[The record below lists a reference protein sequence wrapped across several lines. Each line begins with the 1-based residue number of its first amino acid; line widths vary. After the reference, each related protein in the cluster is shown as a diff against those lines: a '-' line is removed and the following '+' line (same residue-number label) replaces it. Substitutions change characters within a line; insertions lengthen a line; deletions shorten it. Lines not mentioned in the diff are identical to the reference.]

1 MSAPRVKLLVGSLIL
16 IGAISFLAFA
26 GARNGGWVY
35 FVDVDKYVADS
46 QLHRQ
51 RVRLHGKVGAEGFDA
66 KPGQLTASFNIL
78 GHTSSLPVRYQ
89 GSIPDMFQPGRD
101 VVVEGRRED
110 ATGVFQADVLMTKCA
125 SKYEPGSPHAN
136 RPEHQGIEKSPS

>member
-1 MSAPRVKLLVGSLIL
+1 MSAPRVKLLVGGFIL

-35 FVDVDKYVADS
+35 FVDVDKYVADT
-46 QLHRQ
+46 QLHQQ
-51 RVRLHGKVGAEGFDA
+51 RVRLHGKVGTEGFDA
-66 KPGQLTASFNIL
+66 RPGKLAASFNIL
-78 GHTSSLPVRYQ
+78 GHTSSVSVAYR

-101 VVVEGRRED
+101 VVVEGRRDE

-125 SKYEPGSPHAN
+125 SKYEAGSPHAN
-136 RPEHQGIEKSPS
+136 RPEHQEVEKSRS